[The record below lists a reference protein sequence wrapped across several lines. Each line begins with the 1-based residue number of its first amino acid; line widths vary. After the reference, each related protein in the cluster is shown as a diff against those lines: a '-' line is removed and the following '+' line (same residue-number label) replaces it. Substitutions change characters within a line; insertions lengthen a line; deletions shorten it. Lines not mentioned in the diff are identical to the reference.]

1 MAKKR
6 LTRLRPATGG
16 ASARQEF
23 PQISRIFT
31 APFLKTGA
39 KTLVLGIFTA
49 FLIINLFPI
58 LPDDFLSLM
67 QAKVAVML
75 SPNDLSSHLILA
87 REYLKRGGMEEVERE
102 LLLAQ
107 ELAGRNKEATNYSV
121 LGTSLS
127 PLEISAKLRSEPQ
140 RIRDEIA
147 FWEKIIAEKPD
158 YRDAYL
164 QLSIL
169 NYQIYE
175 NEKAKIYLK
184 KVLYLDPNF
193 ESAKKLEKILGN

>member
-1 MAKKR
+1 MAKNR
-6 LTRLRPATGG
+6 LKTTCRWVK
-16 ASARQEF
+16 F

-31 APFLKTGA
+31 APFLRIGV

-58 LPDDFLSLM
+58 LPDDFLSLT

-127 PLEISAKLRSEPQ
+127 PLEILAKLRSEPQ
-140 RIRDEIA
+140 GIRDEIA

-184 KVLYLDPNF
+184 KVLDLDPNF
-193 ESAKKLEKILGN
+193 ESARKLEEVLRKN